1 MKCIYKN
8 VNNVVGSYP
17 EAHIHPSIYH
27 PNHEQVLEDDDK
39 TKMATFVGVTGRQ
52 CWRSEKQG
60 NRRRATFWRVSDES
74 DHHHLSCYH
83 HLHHL
88 HHHHHHHQHHH
99 RHHHQDHYHHNNC
112 DNNTIVLLTGLT
124 LTKCMITRIV
134 CLQLTTGH
142 WVYFT
147 GLTLTKTM
155 ITRGVCLQT
164 HYVAK
169 LHSCKMM
176 AEIKQVSCKTNVS
189 GAQAL
194 MMTMI
199 NRSSP
204 AIWKVCLLT
213 YYLAK
218 LVSPQQC
225 SVQQWWRR
233 LNKFRTKQMCLECEV
248 RLD

>member
-1 MKCIYKN
+1 MLTWEFQLLLQQTWQEDVLLWMFGTCWNSPWHLLAQLLIWKSVFLSLLEPFHSDNIW
-8 VNNVVGSYP
+8 
-17 EAHIHPSIYH
+17 IHW
-27 PNHEQVLEDDDK
+27 
-39 TKMATFVGVTGRQ
+39 F
-52 CWRSEKQG
+52 
-60 NRRRATFWRVSDES
+60 
-74 DHHHLSCYH
+74 
-83 HLHHL
+83 
-88 HHHHHHHQHHH
+88 HHHHHQHHH
-99 RHHHQDHYHHNNC
+99 HHHHQDHYHHNNC

-134 CLQLTTGH
+134 CLQLTTGQ

-155 ITRGVCLQT
+155 ITREVCLQT

-176 AEIKQVSCKTNVS
+176 AEIKQVLRKTNVS

-194 MMTMI
+194 MLMMI
-199 NRSSP
+199 NRSSA

-233 LNKFRTKQMCLECEV
+233 LNKFRTKQMCLECEA
-248 RLD
+248 RLG

>member
-1 MKCIYKN
+1 MNKFSRTMTRQRWQLLLVSPADNVGGVKN
-8 VNNVVGSYP
+8 RETGDEQLSEECLMRVIIIILVVT
-17 EAHIHPSIYH
+17 II
-27 PNHEQVLEDDDK
+27 
-39 TKMATFVGVTGRQ
+39 TFMI
-52 CWRSEKQG
+52 
-60 NRRRATFWRVSDES
+60 
-74 DHHHLSCYH
+74 
-83 HLHHL
+83 
-88 HHHHHHHQHHH
+88 HHHHHQHHH
-99 RHHHQDHYHHNNC
+99 HQHHHHHHHQDHYHHNNC

-134 CLQLTTGH
+134 CLQLTTGQ

-194 MMTMI
+194 MLMMI
-199 NRSSP
+199 NRSST

-233 LNKFRTKQMCLECEV
+233 LNKFRTKQMCLECEA
-248 RLD
+248 RLG